1 MLNRML
7 NRTQNYILS
16 APIGGLNQRDGL
28 DNMSPDDAIVMDNY
42 YPAETKVCLRGGY
55 KIYALAEQ
63 NVRIETLIAFHS
75 PLNKRIFAAANGKI
89 FDATSAN
96 NKLEKEGLL
105 NNRWHYVQFR
115 NRLIMCNGVDE
126 PLSYFQDSDE
136 NWIWQETELQGDN
149 LDKSM
154 LCDVTVSKQRLFFIE
169 KNSLNYWFFE
179 GVGEV

>member
-28 DNMSPDDAIVMDNY
+28 DNMSPNDAIIMDNY

-55 KIYALAEQ
+55 KIYALNGK
-63 NVRIETLIAFHS
+63 NVKVETLIAFHS
-75 PLNKRIFAAANGKI
+75 PLNKRIFAAGNGKI
-89 FDATSAN
+89 FDVTSAN
-96 NKLEKEGLL
+96 DKLEKEGLL

-136 NWIWQETELQGDN
+136 NWIWQETELQGTN

-154 LCDVTVSKQRLFFIE
+154 LSNVTVSKQRLFFSFTPPL
-169 KNSLNYWFFE
+169 K
-179 GVGEV
+179 VKA